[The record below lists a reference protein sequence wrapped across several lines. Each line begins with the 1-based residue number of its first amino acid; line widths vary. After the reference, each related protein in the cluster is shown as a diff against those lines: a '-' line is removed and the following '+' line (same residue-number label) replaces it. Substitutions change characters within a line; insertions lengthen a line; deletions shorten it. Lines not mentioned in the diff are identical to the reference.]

1 MAQELAS
8 LDLLYPL
15 DLYHLNLL
23 YGLCLS
29 WPDSG
34 TKWTFIHFIREEATA
49 MGGTWTNWVQDLPEG
64 HNVKEDWLL
73 YQMTL
78 N

>member
-1 MAQELAS
+1 
-8 LDLLYPL
+8 
-15 DLYHLNLL
+15 
-23 YGLCLS
+23 
-29 WPDSG
+29 
-34 TKWTFIHFIREEATA
+34 
-49 MGGTWTNWVQDLPEG
+49 MGGTWTNWIQDLPEG